1 MGDLRYL
8 RGWEESLH
16 DLVQHEEDKYLR
28 CESSNTLEGQMGAV
42 RVFHAGRCPPT
53 VLGSTGKGRDLQ
65 KTGELERNTVTV
77 SPAWS
82 GPGNPTGVPGVNIS
96 PLSIQVLGAWE

>member
-1 MGDLRYL
+1 
-8 RGWEESLH
+8 
-16 DLVQHEEDKYLR
+16 
-28 CESSNTLEGQMGAV
+28 MGAV

-53 VLGSTGKGRDLQ
+53 VLGSTGKGRDFQ
-65 KTGELERNTVTV
+65 KTGELERNTATV